1 MMSVKDS
8 ACSQV
13 ALRVRG
19 DTGQS
24 KGGAQKSVD
33 AVHSQ
38 PNTPDSEEEWCACRE
53 SNPGRSLGRAVS
65 SPLDY
70 RRGGE
75 ACTSR
80 VNLSVSIGRSVE
92 GCVMVDKA
100 RSHGRSVEGSS
111 HVEVERAIMD
121 GQWKGE
127 LC

>member
-1 MMSVKDS
+1 MMFVKDS

-19 DTGQS
+19 DAGQS
-24 KGGAQKSVD
+24 KGGTQKSVD
-33 AVHSQ
+33 GVHSQ
-38 PNTPDSEEEWCACRE
+38 PSTPNLGREWCACRE
-53 SNPGRSLGRAVS
+53 SNPGHRLGRPES

-92 GCVMVDKA
+92 G
-100 RSHGRSVEGSS
+100 
-111 HVEVERAIMD
+111 
-121 GQWKGE
+121 
-127 LC
+127 

>member
-33 AVHSQ
+33 RVHSQ
-38 PNTPDSEEEWCACRE
+38 PNTQDSGKEWCACRE
-53 SNPGRSLGRAVS
+53 SNPGRSLGRATS

-75 ACTSR
+75 TCTSR

-92 GCVMVDKA
+92 G
-100 RSHGRSVEGSS
+100 SS
-111 HVEVERAIMD
+111 HIETERVIMD
-121 GQWKGE
+121 GQWKAASY
-127 LC
+127 